1 MKRNMDSYPTKV
13 SWEHC
18 FICQTK
24 HTEGLKTCKILL
36 ENLANNVITFWTY
49 GKLELNWEALTELNE
64 NGEPNFYD
72 SFIKHD
78 VKFHCKCGKRFDNQK
93 MQRLMKSQKKS
104 KESESS
110 VFLSSQ
116 QKMKFDSLFCAICS
130 EDDFDYNLHASGSLH
145 ATQTEINTVHNRE
158 LTIKSKEMTAKVGN
172 LSLLSLL
179 AQEDLASN
187 KIYYHRQWYNDMVRS
202 CEKLETD
209 ESIMDVKWKKAA
221 IFDST
226 ILDAE
231 AESPSSSFAAR
242 EINSMYV
249 EQLQIHGIQEKVNTT
264 PFTEKDFSWLVKRIY
279 LNCI

>member
-1 MKRNMDSYPTKV
+1 MA
-13 SWEHC
+13 E
-18 FICQTK
+18 
-24 HTEGLKTCKILL
+24 
-36 ENLANNVITFWTY
+36 
-49 GKLELNWEALTELNE
+49 
-64 NGEPNFYD
+64 
-72 SFIKHD
+72 
-78 VKFHCKCGKRFDNQK
+78 
-93 MQRLMKSQKKS
+93 
-104 KESESS
+104 
-110 VFLSSQ
+110 
-116 QKMKFDSLFCAICS
+116 
-130 EDDFDYNLHASGSLH
+130 
-145 ATQTEINTVHNRE
+145 
-158 LTIKSKEMTAKVGN
+158 KVGN
-172 LSLLSLL
+172 SSLFNLL
-179 AQEDLASN
+179 AQGGLTSN
-187 KIYYHRQWYNDMVRS
+187 EIYYHHQCYNNMVQN